1 MRNIFNKV
9 ENLKPNLMTSN
20 YISRRP
26 WGYFINLFNG
36 EKYKVKHIVVKP
48 KQSISLQKHNHRY
61 EHWTVVKGVAK
72 VIIGKKTLKL
82 KTNQSVFI
90 PKRKFIK

>member
-1 MRNIFNKV
+1 MVI
-9 ENLKPNLMTSN
+9 
-20 YISRRP
+20 I
-26 WGYFINLFNG
+26 
-36 EKYKVKHIVVKP
+36 
-48 KQSISLQKHNHRY
+48 KHNHRY

-90 PKRKFIK
+90 PKKEVHQIINETNSQIEIIEVQTGSILREDDITRYKDKYGRI